1 MIEKS
6 VYYPATTDLYNNISY
21 SYPDS
26 NIWITGHSL
35 GGALSAL
42 LGMTFGLPTV
52 TFEAPGDRIAAQRLH
67 LPLPPRKNPNE
78 SPISSLP
85 ITHVYNTADTI
96 AMGECNGVT
105 SPCATAGYAME
116 SRCHSGKSI
125 VYDTVGK
132 LGWSKGIASH
142 RIGVLVDDLLTMDWD
157 KKVNGKKAGWWSGKK
172 PSKDQDGNGDG
183 EAKVFWKWPWQS
195 DDDKD
200 NDDGPLGEVP
210 MRRSEDA
217 CRGE

>member
-1 MIEKS
+1 
-6 VYYPATTDLYNNISY
+6 
-21 SYPDS
+21 
-26 NIWITGHSL
+26 
-35 GGALSAL
+35 
-42 LGMTFGLPTV
+42 MTFGLPTV

-67 LPLPPRKNPNE
+67 LPLPPRKNPDE
-78 SPISSLP
+78 SPIASLP

-142 RIGVLVDDLLTMDWD
+142 RIGVLVDDLLKTDWD
-157 KKVNGKKAGWWSGKK
+157 KKVGGKEKKNGWWGEKK
-172 PSKDQDGNGDG
+172 PKKGEGEGQEGDG
-183 EAKVFWKWPWQS
+183 EAKVEWKWPWQS
-195 DDDKD
+195 GGDPE
-200 NDDGPLGEVP
+200 NDDGPLGPVP
-210 MRRSEDA
+210 NRRSEDA
-217 CRGE
+217 CRGECQER